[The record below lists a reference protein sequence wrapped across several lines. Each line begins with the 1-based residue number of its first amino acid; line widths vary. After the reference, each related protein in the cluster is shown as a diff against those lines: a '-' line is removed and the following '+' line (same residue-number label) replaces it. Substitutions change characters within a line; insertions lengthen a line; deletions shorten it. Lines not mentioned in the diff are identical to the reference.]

1 MIEDIEK
8 IQLYLSDR
16 RKAGMADK
24 IESNLISRYK
34 RNIEW
39 SLLSPEDKQNK
50 RKSILKSVT
59 KYLEEDGIAAFPY
72 ENAVVGFYEAGL
84 ELQKILTDKKVK
96 EDILLLRLSI
106 LIQIDMDAIDS
117 DSTLHNKMITL
128 KQRRLPNLEELLNQT
143 RLISIL
149 GIGLIVVLLHSRLL
163 TFWGI

>member
-16 RKAGMADK
+16 RKTGMADK
-24 IESNLISRYK
+24 IESNLIGRYK

-84 ELQKILTDKKVK
+84 ELQKILTDKKAK

-117 DSTLHNKMITL
+117 DSTLHNKMITPL
-128 KQRRLPNLEELLNQT
+128 LVYDHLRKELLAAGNYPEQMD
-143 RLISIL
+143 RLIAC
-149 GIGLIVVLLHSRLL
+149 VKVLNPVME
-163 TFWGI
+163 IPNA

>member
-16 RKAGMADK
+16 RKAGMAHK

-39 SLLSPEDKQNK
+39 SLLSSEDKQNK
-50 RKSILKSVT
+50 RKSILKSVK
-59 KYLEEDGIAAFPY
+59 KYLEEDGIATFPY
-72 ENAVVGFYEAGL
+72 ENAVVGFYETGL
-84 ELQKILTDKKVK
+84 QLQKILIDKAK

-117 DSTLHNKMITL
+117 DSTLHNKKITPL
-128 KQRRLPNLEELLNQT
+128 LVYDHLRKELLAAGNYPDEMD
-143 RLISIL
+143 RLIAC
-149 GIGLIVVLLHSRLL
+149 VKVLNPVME
-163 TFWGI
+163 IPNA